1 MFKTVLFPIDQS
13 RESREAVDTV
23 ANVVK
28 TYKSRLILLSVVEA
42 VEEEP
47 TSVADREMTSPE
59 AIAKLLETAKT
70 LFRDQGIETEVIERQ
85 GIPAFVICDVA
96 DEISANLIIMGCRG
110 LGLTDEGAAD
120 SVTNQNVP
128 SAPFG
133 GVTSAATPCTF
144 IAFAS
149 RADRS
154 RRASAVT

>member
-28 TYKSRLILLSVVEA
+28 TYKSRLILLSVVEV

-120 SVTNQNVP
+120 SVTNRVINLSPCPVLIVP
-128 SAPFG
+128 
-133 GVTSAATPCTF
+133 
-144 IAFAS
+144 
-149 RADRS
+149 
-154 RRASAVT
+154 